1 MALLLPQAWLW
12 VLLVRRQ
19 VGGGP
24 LRLVLG
30 VTVWWLLIVGAIRF
44 AVPAP
49 EIVRTPSVPTF
60 TAGYVGYVHVPSGA
74 TWLIPVDR
82 ATYYEYDRALLDDDE
97 GGSLRALA
105 RPGWVVVI
113 HGQAARVVDI
123 DHAAVQVELL
133 ESPNTGGRGWLPAE
147 RLRPY
152 IGGP

>member
-1 MALLLPQAWLW
+1 MALLLPQALLW
-12 VLLVRRQ
+12 VLLVRRR

-24 LRLVLG
+24 LLLVLG

-44 AVPAP
+44 TIPAP
-49 EIVRTPSVPTF
+49 GIGRTPSVLAF
-60 TAGYVGYVHVPSGA
+60 TAGYVGYVHVPSGGS
-74 TWLIPVDR
+74 WLIPVDR

-97 GGSLRALA
+97 DGNLRALA

-113 HGQAARVVDI
+113 HGQVVRVVDI
-123 DHAAVQVELL
+123 DRAAVQVELL
-133 ESPNTGGRGWLPAE
+133 EGPNTGGRGWLPAE